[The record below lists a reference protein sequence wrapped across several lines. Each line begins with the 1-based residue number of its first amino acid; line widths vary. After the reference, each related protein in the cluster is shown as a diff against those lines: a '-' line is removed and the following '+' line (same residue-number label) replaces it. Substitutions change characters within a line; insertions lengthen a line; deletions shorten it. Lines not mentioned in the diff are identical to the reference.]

1 MLEIHANQ
9 GGVKAMRVL
18 VVGGGGREHAL
29 AWTIAAS
36 PLVERLFCAPGNP
49 GIAAEA
55 ECAPVAAD
63 DVEGLAAL
71 ARQERIDLV
80 VVGPE
85 APLAAGLADRLR
97 QSGIAVFGPSRAAA
111 RLESSKA
118 FMKDLARRA
127 GIPTAGF
134 AVFEDARAAI
144 AHIHAEGA
152 PIVVKADGLAA
163 GKGVVVAAT
172 VEEAEAAVRA
182 AMIERA
188 FGEAGARVVVE
199 ECLTG
204 EEVSA
209 FALADGERVLMLET
223 AQDYKRVGEGDTG
236 PNTGGMGSHSPAPS
250 VTPGLAA
257 RIEHEIFLPAVRQMA
272 ADGIPYR
279 GVLFAG
285 LMIADG
291 APRLLE
297 FNVRFGDPETQALML
312 RLRSD
317 LLPALLAAAEGSL
330 AHVDLRWSN
339 EASVCVV
346 MANRGYPGPYERG
359 GSIAGLGDAPKGAVV
374 FHAGTAAAADG
385 GMLATGGRVL
395 GVAASGGTRGEARA
409 LAYRGIDA
417 IDWPGAFCRRDIA
430 RIDEQQEE
438 HP

>member
-1 MLEIHANQ
+1 
-9 GGVKAMRVL
+9 MRVL

-36 PLVERLFCAPGNP
+36 PLVERLLCAPGNP

-55 ECAPVAAD
+55 ECVPVAAE

-71 ARQERIDLV
+71 AQRERIDLV

-85 APLAAGLADRLR
+85 APLAAGLADALR
-97 QSGIAVFGPSRAAA
+97 QTGIAVFGPGRAAA

-134 AVFEDARAAI
+134 AVFDDAGAAI
-144 AHIHAEGA
+144 AHIRAHGA
-152 PIVVKADGLAA
+152 PVVVKADGLAA
-163 GKGVVVAAT
+163 GKGVTVAAT
-172 VEEAEAAVRA
+172 VKEAEAAVRA
-182 AMIERA
+182 AMVERA
-188 FGEAGARVVVE
+188 FGEAGATVVVE
-199 ECLTG
+199 NCLGG

-223 AQDYKRVGEGDTG
+223 AQDYKRVGEGDSG
-236 PNTGGMGSHSPAPS
+236 PNTGGMGSHSPAPP
-250 VTPGLAA
+250 VTPELAA
-257 RIEHEIFLPAVRQMA
+257 RIEQEIFLPAIRQMA
-272 ADGIPYR
+272 ADGTPYR

-291 APRLLE
+291 DPKLLE

-317 LLPALLAAAEGSL
+317 LLPALLAAAEGNLS
-330 AHVDLRWSN
+330 HVDLRWSD

-346 MANRGYPGPYERG
+346 MANGGYPGPYERG
-359 GSIAGLGDAPKGAVV
+359 GEIAGLDRLPDGVTV
-374 FHAGTAAAADG
+374 FHAGTAAAEDG
-385 GMLATGGRVL
+385 RVLATGGRVL
-395 GVAASGGTRGEARA
+395 GICAAGAARSEARA
-409 LAYRGIDA
+409 LAYRGVDA

-430 RIDEQQEE
+430 RSGE
-438 HP
+438 

>member
-1 MLEIHANQ
+1 
-9 GGVKAMRVL
+9 MRVL
-18 VVGGGGREHAL
+18 VVGSGGREHAL

-36 PLVERLFCAPGNP
+36 PLVERLICAPGNP

-55 ECAPVAAD
+55 ECVPVAAE

-71 ARQERIDLV
+71 AQRERIDLV

-85 APLAAGLADRLR
+85 APLAAGLADTLR
-97 QSGIAVFGPSRAAA
+97 QAGIAAFGPGRAAA

-134 AVFEDARAAI
+134 AVFDDAGAAI
-144 AHIHAEGA
+144 AHIRAHGT
-152 PIVVKADGLAA
+152 PVVVKADGLAA
-163 GKGVVVAAT
+163 GKGVTVAAT

-182 AMIERA
+182 AMVERA
-188 FGEAGARVVVE
+188 FGEAGATVVVE
-199 ECLTG
+199 DCLGG

-223 AQDYKRVGEGDTG
+223 AQDYKRAGEGDSG
-236 PNTGGMGSHSPAPS
+236 PNTGGMGSHSPAPP
-250 VTPGLAA
+250 VTPELAA
-257 RIEHEIFLPAVRQMA
+257 RIEQEIFLPAIRQMA
-272 ADGIPYR
+272 ADGTPYR

-291 APRLLE
+291 DPKLLE

-317 LLPALLAAAEGSL
+317 LLPALLAAAEGNLS
-330 AHVDLRWSN
+330 HVDLRWSDG
-339 EASVCVV
+339 ASVCVV
-346 MANRGYPGPYERG
+346 MANAGYPGPYERG
-359 GSIAGLGDAPKGAVV
+359 GEIAGLDRVPDGVTV
-374 FHAGTAAAADG
+374 FHAGTAAAEDG
-385 GMLATGGRVL
+385 RVLATGGRVL
-395 GVAASGGTRGEARA
+395 GICAAGAARSEARA
-409 LAYRGIDA
+409 LAYRGVDA

-430 RIDEQQEE
+430 RSGE
-438 HP
+438 

>member
-1 MLEIHANQ
+1 
-9 GGVKAMRVL
+9 MRVL

-36 PLVERLFCAPGNP
+36 PLVERLWCAPGNP

-55 ECAPVAAD
+55 DCAPIAVD
-63 DVEGLAAL
+63 DVDGLAAF
-71 ARQERIDLV
+71 AQQEKMDLV

-85 APLAAGLADRLR
+85 APLAAGLADRLGR
-97 QSGIAVFGPSRAAA
+97 NGIPVFGPNRAAA

-134 AVFEDARAAI
+134 SVFDDAEAAL
-144 AHIHAEGA
+144 AHIRAHGA
-152 PIVVKADGLAA
+152 PVVVKADGLAA
-163 GKGVVVAAT
+163 GKGVTVAAT

-182 AMIERA
+182 AMVERA
-188 FGEAGARVVVE
+188 FGEAGAAVVVE
-199 ECLTG
+199 DRLAG

-236 PNTGGMGSHSPAPS
+236 PNTGGMGSHSPAPA
-250 VTPGLAA
+250 VTPELAA
-257 RIEHEIFLPAVRQMA
+257 RIENEIFLPAVRRMA
-272 ADGIPYR
+272 ADGAPYR

-285 LMIADG
+285 LMIEDG
-291 APRLLE
+291 EPSLLE

-317 LLPALLAAAEGSL
+317 LLPALLAAAEGDLS
-330 AHVDLRWSN
+330 HVDLRWSQ

-346 MANRGYPGPYERG
+346 MANRGYPGPCERG
-359 GSIAGLGDAPKGAVV
+359 GAITGLDRLPDGVTV
-374 FHAGTAAAADG
+374 FHAGAAAAEDG
-385 GMLATGGRVL
+385 RILATGGRVL
-395 GVAASGGTRGEARA
+395 GVCATGATRGEARA
-409 LAYRGIDA
+409 LAYRGVDA

-430 RIDEQQEE
+430 RGDE
-438 HP
+438 

>member
-1 MLEIHANQ
+1 
-9 GGVKAMRVL
+9 MRVL

-36 PLVERLFCAPGNP
+36 PLVERLICAPGNP

-55 ECAPVAAD
+55 ECVPVAAED
-63 DVEGLAAL
+63 AEGLAAL
-71 ARQERIDLV
+71 VQRERIDLV

-97 QSGIAVFGPSRAAA
+97 QAGIAVFGPDRAAA

-118 FMKDLARRA
+118 FMKNLARRA

-134 AVFEDARAAI
+134 SVFDDAGAAI
-144 AHIHAEGA
+144 AHIRAHGA
-152 PIVVKADGLAA
+152 PVVVKADGLAA
-163 GKGVVVAAT
+163 GKGVTVAAT

-182 AMIERA
+182 AMVERA
-188 FGEAGARVVVE
+188 FGEAGATVVVE
-199 ECLTG
+199 DCLEG

-223 AQDYKRVGEGDTG
+223 AQDYKRVGEGDSG

-250 VTPGLAA
+250 VTPELAA
-257 RIEHEIFLPAVRQMA
+257 RIEQEIFLPAVRQMA
-272 ADGIPYR
+272 ADGTPYR

-291 APRLLE
+291 DPKLLE

-317 LLPALLAAAEGSL
+317 LLPALLAAAEGNLS
-330 AHVDLRWSN
+330 HVDLRWSD
-339 EASVCVV
+339 EVSVCVV
-346 MANRGYPGPYERG
+346 LANGGYPGPYERG
-359 GSIAGLGDAPKGAVV
+359 GEIAGLDRLPDGVTV
-374 FHAGTAAAADG
+374 FHAGTEAAEG
-385 GMLATGGRVL
+385 GRVLATGGRVL
-395 GVAASGGTRGEARA
+395 GVCAAGAARSEARA
-409 LAYRGIDA
+409 LAYRGVDA

-430 RIDEQQEE
+430 RSGE
-438 HP
+438 

>member
-1 MLEIHANQ
+1 
-9 GGVKAMRVL
+9 MRVL

-36 PLVERLFCAPGNP
+36 PLVERLYCAPGNP

-55 ECAPVAAD
+55 DCVPVAVE

-71 ARQERIDLV
+71 ARRERMDLV

-97 QSGIAVFGPSRAAA
+97 QDGIPVFGPDRAAA

-118 FMKDLARRA
+118 FMKDLSHRA

-134 AVFEDARAAI
+134 AVFDDADAAL
-144 AHIHAEGA
+144 AHIHARGA
-152 PIVVKADGLAA
+152 PVVVKADGLAA
-163 GKGVVVAAT
+163 GKGVTVAVT
-172 VEEAEAAVRA
+172 VEEAEAAVCT
-182 AMIERA
+182 AMIDRA
-188 FGEAGARVVVE
+188 FGEAGATVVVE
-199 ECLTG
+199 DCLAG

-236 PNTGGMGSHSPAPS
+236 PNTGGMGSHSPAPP
-250 VTPGLAA
+250 VTPELAA
-257 RIEHEIFLPAVRQMA
+257 RIEREIFIPAVRQMA
-272 ADGIPYR
+272 ADGMPYR

-285 LMIADG
+285 LMVEDG
-291 APRLLE
+291 DPKLLE

-317 LLPALLAAAEGSL
+317 LLPALLAAAEGNLS
-330 AHVDLRWSN
+330 HVDLRWSE

-346 MANRGYPGPYERG
+346 MANGGYPGPYERG
-359 GSIAGLGDAPKGAVV
+359 GEIAGLDRVPDGVTV
-374 FHAGTAAAADG
+374 FHAGTAAG
-385 GMLATGGRVL
+385 EGSRVLATGGRVL
-395 GVAASGGTRGEARA
+395 GVCAAGATRGEARA
-409 LAYRGIDA
+409 LAYRGVDA

-430 RIDEQQEE
+430 QTGA
-438 HP
+438 